1 MRHLRDRWRFL
12 LHGAAQGTLMSTGK
26 LDNKF
31 FPLLLDVIDQAI
43 FTVNPEGRITSFNR
57 AAQRLTGHAADEI
70 IGRRCSGVFQTT
82 LCDTDCPLLRTIRQG
97 QRVIDRQ
104 VRIRARDGRSIPVSV
119 STAALVTRSGKVL
132 GGVEVLKDLSHVH
145 HLQRQLDGRYRF
157 EDIIS
162 KNVVMQR
169 IFELLPLVAQSESSV
184 LILGA
189 SGTGKELVAKAVHHQ
204 SDRRDRPFVALNCA
218 AMPETLME
226 SELFGY
232 VKGAFTD
239 ARQDKPGRIA
249 QADGGTLFLD
259 EIGDLSIHLQVKL
272 LRFLQE
278 RAYEPLGATF
288 TTRADVRIISATNH
302 DLEQMVHVGT
312 FRRDLYYR
320 INIMQIV
327 LPPLSERAEDIP
339 LLVSHFIKQY
349 RHTTGKAIDSMSEGA
364 MSALLRYEFPGNVR
378 ELENIVERAFIVCQG
393 PVIDLE
399 HLPPSLTGQV
409 PSISAYL
416 ASPPPRPDQGYL
428 PGSHGTMGHT
438 AATPGAHPATPVH
451 HAGGDHPAPSRDLLD
466 RVERDTI
473 ATTLSRNRGNRSRT
487 AKELG
492 IHRST
497 LLRKLKRHGLV

>member
-1 MRHLRDRWRFL
+1 MPHNAPLPHCL
-12 LHGAAQGTLMSTGK
+12 VQNAPKCATVHQMTTGK
-26 LDNKF
+26 LDSKF
-31 FPLLLDVIDQAI
+31 FPLLLDVIDQSI
-43 FTVNPEGRITSFNR
+43 FTVNRDGKLTSFNR
-57 AAQRLTGHAADEI
+57 AAERLTGYQEAEV
-70 IGRRCSGVFQTT
+70 IGRRCSEIFQTS
-82 LCDTDCPLLRTIRQG
+82 LCETDCPLLRTIHEG

-104 VRIRARDGRSIPVSV
+104 VRIKANDGRSIPVSV
-119 STAALVTRSGKVL
+119 STATLATRNGRVL
-132 GGVEVLKDLSHVH
+132 GGVEIIKDLSHLH
-145 HLQRQLDGRYRF
+145 HLKRQLDGRYRF

-162 KNVVMQR
+162 KNVAMQR
-169 IFELLPLVAQSESSV
+169 IFELLPMVAQSDSTV

-288 TTRADVRIISATNH
+288 TTRADVRILSATHH
-302 DLEQMVHVGT
+302 DLERMVEEGT
-312 FRRDLYYR
+312 FRQDLYYR
-320 INIMQIV
+320 INIMQIH

-339 LLVSHFIKQY
+339 LLVNHFIKRF
-349 RHTTGKAIDSMSEGA
+349 RHTTGKAIESVTE
-364 MSALLRYEFPGNVR
+364 SALAALMRHPFPGNVR
-378 ELENIVERAFIVCQG
+378 ELENIVERAFIICQG
-393 PVIDLE
+393 PVIGLE
-399 HLPPSLTGQV
+399 HLPMDVADQLNHPTV
-409 PSISAYL
+409 PL
-416 ASPPPRPDQGYL
+416 LHQ
-428 PGSHGTMGHT
+428 
-438 AATPGAHPATPVH
+438 AHPEVSSADAPPS
-451 HAGGDHPAPSRDLLD
+451 GLPAAPNRDILNL
-466 RVERDTI
+466 VERDTI
-473 ATTLSRNRGNRSRT
+473 AAALLRNRGNRSRT
-487 AKELG
+487 ARELG

-497 LLRKLKRHGLV
+497 LLRKLKRYGLT